1 MRWKFVL
8 IAAAL
13 YAVISPK
20 IISAQV
26 GDFELRELP
35 VTVSV
40 VPVKDISA
48 LTVDKSQTDILDQQ
62 VAGEYNLRR
71 SQPRINKVSK
81 LKRIKELP
89 IIVTDSN
96 DEVVEIGSFKGKVWG
111 IENFTTFSRYLVAIN
126 PKAGQILKYFPCPG
140 ISSTKYVGLGVS
152 EKDLWLT
159 NSYDK
164 AIYKVGQKNGKIKKM
179 YQLVNIGNQIIN
191 GGDMDKDGN
200 FWFGQWDYYGVVGGC
215 KLFKF
220 NPTTK
225 QITQIM
231 QISNTR
237 FIYDVAF
244 DKKGY
249 AYVTISILTQDL
261 KLKHFIFKLD
271 LVKLKVVAKYERNP
285 LESTLTFLDT
295 RLMTADYYFLTM
307 KYFFYKAP

>member
-1 MRWKFVL
+1 MRLKLVL
-8 IAAAL
+8 FIAVL
-13 YAVISPK
+13 SVISNVK
-20 IISAQV
+20 ILPAQ
-26 GDFELRELP
+26 DFELRELP

-40 VPVKDISA
+40 VPVKDLSP
-48 LTVDKSQTDILDQQ
+48 LTVDKSRSDILDQQ
-62 VAGEYNLRR
+62 VAGESNFLR
-71 SQPRINKVSK
+71 SQPAINKVRK

-96 DEVVEIGSFKGKVWG
+96 DEIVEIGSFKGKVWG

-126 PKAGQILKYFPCPG
+126 PRTGQILKHFDCPG

-159 NSYDK
+159 NSYDR
-164 AIYKVGQKNGKIKKM
+164 AIYRVNQKSGKIKKM
-179 YQLVNIGNQIIN
+179 YQLVDIGNQIIN
-191 GGDMDKDGN
+191 GGDIDKDGN
-200 FWFGQWDYYGVVGGC
+200 FWFGQWDYYGVLGGC

-220 NPTTK
+220 NPATK
-225 QITQIM
+225 KITQVM

-244 DKKGY
+244 DSKGY
-249 AYVTISILTQDL
+249 AYVTVSVLTSDI

-285 LESTLTFLDT
+285 LESTLTFLDNK
-295 RLMTADYYFLTM
+295 LMTADYYYWTR
-307 KYFFYKAP
+307 KYFFYKAPN